1 MRDRIILRNMHFYG
15 HHGVDAAERDLG
27 GRFSFDVELVRDL
40 TRAGETDNLNAT
52 VDYKAVYELVA
63 TIQRRGFYLLEAL
76 ALNIAQGVLQTFDV
90 DEVTV
95 RARKQSVPLGGL
107 IDYAEVEVT
116 RTKDSLPEGNR
127 PASSAI

>member
-1 MRDRIILRNMHFYG
+1 MRDRISLKNLHFYG

-40 TRAGETDNLNAT
+40 TAAGQTDDLNQT
-52 VDYKAVYELVA
+52 VDYKAVYDLVA
-63 TIQRRGFYLLEAL
+63 RIQRQGFCLLEAL
-76 ALNIAQGVLQTFDV
+76 ALHIAQGILEAFDV

-107 IDYAEVEVT
+107 IDCAEVEVT
-116 RTKDSLPEGNR
+116 RRKDGAPDV
-127 PASSAI
+127 P

>member
-1 MRDRIILRNMHFYG
+1 MRDRITLNNMHFYG

-40 TRAGETDNLNAT
+40 TQAGETDDLHAT
-52 VDYKAVYELVA
+52 IDYKAVYELVA
-63 TIQRRGFYLLEAL
+63 QVQRQKFYLLEAL
-76 ALNIAQGVLQTFDV
+76 ALNIARGILAAFDV

-107 IDYAEVEVT
+107 IDCAEVEVT
-116 RTKDSLPEGNR
+116 RSR
-127 PASSAI
+127 QA